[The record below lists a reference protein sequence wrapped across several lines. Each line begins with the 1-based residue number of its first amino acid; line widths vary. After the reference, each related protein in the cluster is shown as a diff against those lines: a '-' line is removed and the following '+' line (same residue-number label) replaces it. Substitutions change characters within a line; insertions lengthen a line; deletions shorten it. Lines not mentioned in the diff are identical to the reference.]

1 VSEPPQIISKPP
13 GPKSRAAAARL
24 AKAEC
29 PAFDARRE
37 AREEASGASQSP
49 IVYARGEGANV
60 FDVDGNRYVD
70 LVAGFGA
77 LIFGHS
83 PDAVKTA
90 VLAQDETLLLALGDV
105 YASDVKIDLC
115 ERLAA
120 IFPEPGARVMLG
132 LSGADALTAA
142 LKTVALTGRP
152 RVVAFHG
159 SYHGLSHGPLAACG
173 LAPGFR
179 TPFEGQ
185 TGEWVTFEP
194 YPSDREIANR
204 VLEDLRALAEREKD
218 HPLTGAVLIE
228 PVLGR
233 GGVVELAPNFMK
245 ELRTLCDETGWLL
258 VSDEIFTGCGRGGAI
273 SLTLKQLILP
283 DILCL
288 GKGLGAGIPISAMI
302 GRAHVMELWGAHH
315 GTAIHTATHFGAPG
329 NCAAALVV
337 LGALQDVDRK
347 ILSRVNDVG
356 AKFKSA
362 LVAATKGRVD
372 IRQRGLMI
380 GVGLGGAPRALAVM
394 RALLER
400 GYIVLTGGPSST
412 VLTLTPPLDIEEE
425 LLFAFATALGEVL
438 ELHP

>member
-1 VSEPPQIISKPP
+1 VSAPPKIVTPLP
-13 GPKSRAAAARL
+13 GPKTRELVSRL
-24 AKAEC
+24 NKTEC

-37 AREEASGASQSP
+37 AREEVSGASQIP

-60 FDVDGNRYVD
+60 FDVDGNRFVD

-83 PDAVKTA
+83 PNAVKMA
-90 VLAQDETLLLALGDV
+90 VLAQEEKLLLALGDV
-105 YASDVKIDLC
+105 YASDVKVELC

-120 IFPEPGARVMLG
+120 IFPEAGARVMLG

-142 LKTVALTGRP
+142 LKTVALSGRP

-173 LAPGFR
+173 LSPGFR
-179 TPFEGQ
+179 SPFEAQ
-185 TGEWVTFEP
+185 TGEWVTFLP
-194 YPSDREIANR
+194 YPSNRAVADR
-204 VLEDLRALAEREKD
+204 VLEDLRALAEKEKD
-218 HPLTGAVLIE
+218 DPRTGAVLIE

-233 GGVVELAPNFMK
+233 GGVVELAPNFLK
-245 ELRTLCDETGWLL
+245 ELRALCDEANWLL
-258 VSDEIFTGCGRGGAI
+258 VVDEIFTGCGRGGAL
-273 SLTLKQLILP
+273 SLALKQLILP

-288 GKGLGAGIPISAMI
+288 GKGLGAGVPISAMI
-302 GRAHVMELWGAHH
+302 GRAHVMEAWGAHH

-329 NCAAALVV
+329 SCAAALAV
-337 LGALQDVDRK
+337 LDALQDENRK
-347 ILSRVNDVG
+347 IFSRVNEVG
-356 AKFKSA
+356 AKLKAA
-362 LVAATKGRVD
+362 LAIATKGRVD

-380 GVGLGGAPRALAVM
+380 GIGVGGAPRALAVM

-400 GYIVLTGGPSST
+400 GYIVLTGGPSAT

-425 LLFAFATALGEVL
+425 LLLGFANVLGEVL